1 MHARPVPARE
11 GVTASGRSTAAPL
24 PSRDQWPRRGGE
36 HVEREALLTAR
47 TIALRAGVAVASISA
62 VGILA
67 GVGGGAGFAAGD
79 DTQAA
84 TATQEAQENRLRAQ
98 IRRERARHDRVL
110 ATAVRHERAQRKAAV
125 RRALRAG
132 GATGSVD
139 HAIRVGAATF
149 GVSPSR
155 LRAVAHCE
163 STLNPAATNGPY
175 AGLFQFGTPLWSKT
189 PVSEFSRTD
198 PYAAALA
205 AGWAFSRGMSSHWP
219 HCGR

>member
-1 MHARPVPARE
+1 MHAALVPAPIR
-11 GVTASGRSTAAPL
+11 AMALDRSAAAPL
-24 PSRDQWPRRGGE
+24 PSRDQWPRRGGGQT
-36 HVEREALLTAR
+36 EREALLTAR
-47 TIALRAGVAVASISA
+47 TIALRAGIAVASISA

-67 GVGGGAGFAAGD
+67 GLGGTAGFAAGD
-79 DTQAA
+79 DTQSA
-84 TATQEAQENRLRAQ
+84 TATQEAHENRLRAQ
-98 IRRERARHDRVL
+98 IRRERARHDRLL
-110 ATAVRHERAQRKAAV
+110 ATTVRRERSKRRAAV
-125 RRALRAG
+125 RRALQTG

-139 HAIRVGAATF
+139 HAIRVGAAAY

-163 STLNPAATNGPY
+163 STLNPGATNGPY

-189 PVSEFSRTD
+189 PVREFSRTD